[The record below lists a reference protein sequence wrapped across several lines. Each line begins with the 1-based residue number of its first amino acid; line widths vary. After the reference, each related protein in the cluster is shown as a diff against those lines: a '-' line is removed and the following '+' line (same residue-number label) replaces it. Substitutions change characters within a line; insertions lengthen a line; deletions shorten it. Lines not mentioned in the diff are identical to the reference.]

1 MGYITGEGRNQGSLF
16 PVLLDE
22 LIPEDHACRVIEAF
36 VGKLDVVALGFERAR
51 AADTG
56 RPGYDPRDLI
66 KLYLYG
72 YLQQLRSTRRLEAE
86 CRRNVELMW
95 LLGRLAPDHK
105 AIAEFRKVHS
115 QALTHAGAQLIG
127 LARSV
132 GLLRGGWVAV
142 DGSKF
147 RTVSSARSVGEREAL
162 RGYLRQLD
170 EADAQDQEVVDH
182 AAAAAALAKIAA
194 HPEPEARFMRTTAGT
209 VPAYNL
215 QAVVDTQDRLIVVQ
229 QVTTQASDNPSLEP
243 MARAAQAAVAAPG
256 EEIHLVADAGYSNGE
271 QAKACEDM
279 GVVTHIPANRAVNNQ
294 AGGQLFDRGA
304 FVYDSQADTYTC
316 PAAKTLRRSRKDR
329 QKRCTQYAASAR
341 DCLACPLKPQ
351 CTRST
356 HRLVT
361 RHFDE
366 NALERMHQRA
376 TPEAMR
382 LRRTTV
388 ELAFADLKYKILG
401 LPRLLLR
408 GTRGAQA
415 EMSIAVMAYNLK
427 RMIKALGAQRLTQ
440 NWMPA

>member
-229 QVTTQASDNPSLEP
+229 QVTTQASDNRSLEP

-256 EEIHLVADAGYSNGE
+256 EEIHLVAD
-271 QAKACEDM
+271 
-279 GVVTHIPANRAVNNQ
+279 
-294 AGGQLFDRGA
+294 GA
-304 FVYDSQADTYTC
+304 TRTASKPRPVRIWAW
-316 PAAKTLRRSRKDR
+316 SR
-329 QKRCTQYAASAR
+329 TS
-341 DCLACPLKPQ
+341 PPIG
-351 CTRST
+351 RST
-356 HRLVT
+356 T
-361 RHFDE
+361 RRAA
-366 NALERMHQRA
+366 NCLIAAPSSTTPRPTRTPVRQQR
-376 TPEAMR
+376 R
-382 LRRTTV
+382 
-388 ELAFADLKYKILG
+388 
-401 LPRLLLR
+401 
-408 GTRGAQA
+408 
-415 EMSIAVMAYNLK
+415 
-427 RMIKALGAQRLTQ
+427 
-440 NWMPA
+440 